1 MGEHGR
7 SVAPDNVEAT
17 EAWSGPLFDVF
28 LKYRDLTTGG
38 LGAHGE
44 VAMGSNPPR
53 PGERVIDVG
62 CGFGDTTQRLA
73 ELVGPEGSA
82 LGVDVS
88 APFIE
93 TARQEADEAGLDNVE
108 FRLADV
114 QTLELPQEFDYA
126 FSRMGI
132 MFFAN
137 PVAALRNVR
146 AALKPGG
153 RFTAVVWRR
162 KDDNEWVR
170 RAEEIVDE
178 YLEHPEET
186 DEPTCGPGP
195 FSMANADTV
204 TEQLKIAGFE
214 EIGLRRCDLP
224 MKVGADLDQAVEFG
238 MALGPAG
245 RDPPPLGGPG
255 RRDPSRDRRQDP
267 RRESPSSRAPTAS
280 SPPPPPGSSPP
291 AFLPADLRPL
301 SPGGTGVPLPT
312 GVLFLART
320 A

>member
-1 MGEHGR
+1 MGRMG

-44 VAMGSNPPR
+44 VAMGSNPPQ
-53 PGERVIDVG
+53 PGERVIDIG

-93 TARQEADEAGLDNVE
+93 TARQEAGEAGLDNVE
-108 FRLADV
+108 FQLADV
-114 QTLELPQEFDYA
+114 QTLQLPREFDYA

-137 PVAALRNVR
+137 PVAALRNVA

-195 FSMANADTV
+195 FSMANADTI

-245 RDPPPLGGPG
+245 EILRLWG
-255 RRDPSRDRRQDP
+255 DRVDEIRP
-267 RRESPSSRAPTAS
+267 EIATKIRAAIAEFETPEGVFAPASTWILTA
-280 SPPPPPGSSPP
+280 
-291 AFLPADLRPL
+291 RVPL
-301 SPGGTGVPLPT
+301 S
-312 GVLFLART
+312 
-320 A
+320 